1 MKMNINNVLGT
12 VKCLIEYIRLLQFV
26 EEGNFLIA
34 QVFFKCN
41 LSIPSSGRR
50 LRSIYL
56 FNFTCKLFSKCGLS
70 EYWICDCC

>member
-41 LSIPSSGRR
+41 LSIPSSGKR

-56 FNFTCKLFSKCGLS
+56 FNHTC
-70 EYWICDCC
+70 